1 MIFHTYGNKEN
12 SAVIFIHGMFTPYS
26 IWNMAVQAYA
36 GEHYVIVPELDG
48 HTEDEASTF
57 ISVDDEVKK
66 LEGFISSELNGK
78 VYLLAGLS
86 MGGRIVS
93 ELAKSNAIKIE
104 NLVIDGAPLMKVNGI
119 LKSIMRNNYKAILKK
134 SKARDPKIKASF
146 EVNCSS

>member
-1 MIFHTYGNKEN
+1 MVFHTYGNKEN

-26 IWNMAVQAYA
+26 IWNKAVQEYA

-66 LEGFISSELNGK
+66 LEVFISSELNGK

-93 ELAKSNAIKIE
+93 ELAKSTVIKIE
-104 NLVIDGAPLMKVNGI
+104 NLDFLNQNIGFLG
-119 LKSIMRNNYKAILKK
+119 
-134 SKARDPKIKASF
+134 F
-146 EVNCSS
+146 FT